1 MASLFKTF
9 NYTGVLALSSYTLP
23 FTSFY
28 FKPEFNKDGVR
39 SNTRVLWD
47 FGDGTSSEALTGQ
60 HYYRLPGVYTVTCHF
75 YDRFGDVVT
84 DTETVTAINFIN
96 NILTT
101 STEVQPVILIASKI
115 KTPITI
121 TRFTSYQTQNSS
133 SLTIVP
139 FASGSY
145 DNYFDTGLVNTYYGH
160 LYPFSS
166 FYQVQP
172 ITKYTSEFVEISSF
186 TTSNDNL
193 YYRLSGANIIRCN
206 STDSGSFFCGS
217 SGSATI
223 YFKSDRPKQRIDL
236 YFGYEP
242 GSLLY
247 ASNTYN
253 ATLTGVAVLNNTDY
267 SYLSITS
274 CGLESEGTS
283 ETSYQINKNKFANT
297 KIGFVVKIK
306 DTENFTLKNPVS
318 SNFIL
323 SLKKNSTTYSSAVFA
338 SNTSLLSANQLYG
351 VFRGTLTLPASAL
364 PINPTTGQPDPLKD
378 VYISCI
384 YQTAYTPNYLTYIG
398 DVLTLSG
405 ESIGY
410 DTYTPASSSISLV
423 DSLTSVSISISGR
436 SANFDIYPV
445 KGQYTIAKINEDID
459 LTQKFKDI
467 SLQSLFLDNKVLYDE
482 FLGNIFG
489 TIDSEQTTIGKL
501 TYEKISNF
509 ISNNKVLD
517 YSNINNLYS
526 LLEELNIDTLK
537 FSENNYRYP
546 AELSR
551 LIDILSINK
560 SRLFGSVNAFNED
573 FDTRGYSNS
582 EVYGVNLGQP
592 ISIFQT
598 ITAGQSLVA
607 YERFGNNFKV
617 ISTYQPISAVNSRTY
632 AISSYNDNW
641 GWGLVLPDT
650 GYGSKIKD
658 YYTFYSHIST
668 AEGSIKDSIINF
680 EDTNTT
686 ITPSVSSYSEWSKQ
700 DGIIANLISNQ
711 LYKGL
716 DLFD

>member
-23 FTSFY
+23 FTNFY
-28 FKPEFNKDGVR
+28 FKPEFNQEGAR

-60 HYYRLPGVYTVTCHF
+60 HYYSLPGVYTITCHF
-75 YDRFGDVVT
+75 YDRFGDVTT
-84 DTETVTAINFIN
+84 DTETVTAVNFIN
-96 NILTT
+96 NILTA
-101 STEVQPVILIASKI
+101 STTVSPISLIANKI
-115 KTPITI
+115 KTPITV
-121 TRFTSYQTQNSS
+121 TRFNSYQVQSSS

-139 FASGSY
+139 FASGTD
-145 DNYFDTGLVNTYYGH
+145 DNYFDTGLADTYYGH

-166 FYQVQP
+166 FYQLLP
-172 ITKYTSEFVEISSF
+172 TAKNTTEFVEVSSF
-186 TTSNDNL
+186 TTSNDSL
-193 YYRLSGANIIRCN
+193 YYRLSGAVIVRCS

-217 SGSATI
+217 SGSATV
-223 YFKSDRPKQRIDL
+223 YFKSDLAKDRVDL

-253 ATLTGVAVLNNTDY
+253 TVLTGITIFDNTDY

-274 CGLESEGTS
+274 CGLEAEGVLQPT
-283 ETSYQINKNKFANT
+283 YQINKNKFANT

-306 DTENFTLKNPVS
+306 DSENFTIKKPVTSSITFQLKRGNTV
-318 SNFIL
+318 
-323 SLKKNSTTYSSAVFA
+323 YSSAVFA
-338 SNTSLLSANQLYG
+338 SNTTRLSADKLYG
-351 VFRGTLTLPASAL
+351 VYRGTLSLPQSAL
-364 PINPTTGQPDPLKD
+364 PTNLTTGLPVPLTG
-378 VYISCI
+378 VYISCLYSAI
-384 YQTAYTPNYLTYIG
+384 YEPNYLAYIG
-398 DVLTLSG
+398 DTLTYLG
-405 ESIGY
+405 EGIGY
-410 DTYTPASSSISLV
+410 DTYTPTTSSISIV
-423 DSLTSVSISISGR
+423 DNLSSISITISGR
-436 SANFDIYPV
+436 STDFNIYPV
-445 KGQYTIAKINEDID
+445 KGLYTIAKINEDID

-509 ISNNKVLD
+509 ISNNRTLD
-517 YSNINNLYS
+517 YSNINSLYS

-560 SRLFGSVNAFNED
+560 TRLFGSVNAYNED
-573 FDTRGYSNS
+573 FDTRGYHNS
-582 EVYGVNLGQP
+582 EIYGINLGSE
-592 ISIFQT
+592 ISIYQT
-598 ITAGQSLVA
+598 ITAGQGLVA
-607 YERFGNNFKV
+607 HERFGNVLKV
-617 ISTYQPISAVNSRTY
+617 ISTYQPVSAVNSNSY
-632 AISSYNDNW
+632 VISSYNDSW

-650 GYGSKIKD
+650 GYGAKIKD
-658 YYTFYSHIST
+658 YYTFYNHIPT
-668 AEGSIKDSIINF
+668 IEGSIKDSIINF

-686 ITPSVSSYSEWSKQ
+686 ITPSTSSYSNWSQQ
-700 DGIIANLISNQ
+700 DGIISNLISNQ

-716 DLFD
+716 NLFD

>member
-28 FKPEFNKDGVR
+28 FKPEFNRDGNK

-60 HYYRLPGVYTVTCHF
+60 HYYSLPGVYTTTCHF
-75 YDRFGDVVT
+75 YDRYGNVTT
-84 DTETVTAINFIN
+84 DTETVTAVNFIN
-96 NILTT
+96 NNLIA
-101 STEVQPVILIASKI
+101 STEEQPAILIASKI
-115 KTPITI
+115 KTPIYV

-139 FASGSY
+139 FASGSN
-145 DNYFDTGLVNTYYGH
+145 DNYFDTGLVDTYYGH

-166 FYQVQP
+166 FYQYQP
-172 ITKYTSEFVEISSF
+172 ITKTTSEFVEISSF
-186 TTSNDNL
+186 STSNDNL
-193 YYRLSGANIIRCN
+193 YFKLSGANIIRCN

-217 SGSATI
+217 SGSATV
-223 YFKSDRPKQRIDL
+223 YFKSDLSKQRVDL
-236 YFGYEP
+236 FFGYQP

-253 ATLTGVAVLNNTDY
+253 TTLTGVTIFDNSDY
-267 SYLSITS
+267 GSLSITS
-274 CGLESEGTS
+274 CGLEPEGS
-283 ETSYQINKNKFANT
+283 SQASYSINKNKFANT
-297 KIGFVVKIK
+297 KIGFVVKVK
-306 DTENFTLKNPVS
+306 DNENFTLKKPVS
-318 SNFIL
+318 SSFIL
-323 SLKKNSTTYSSAVFA
+323 SLRKNNTVYNSAVFA
-338 SNTSLLSANQLYG
+338 SNNTLLSANQLFG

-364 PINPTTGQPDPLKD
+364 PVNPSTGQPDPLKD

-384 YQTAYTPNYLTYIG
+384 YRTAYTPNYLTYNG

-410 DTYTPASSSISLV
+410 DTYAPVSSSISLV
-423 DSLTSVSISISGR
+423 DSLSSVSISISGR
-436 SANFDIYPV
+436 STNFDIYPV
-445 KGQYTIAKINEDID
+445 RGQYTIAKINEDID

-467 SLQSLFLDNKVLYDE
+467 SLQKVLIDSKVLYDE

-489 TIDSEQTTIGKL
+489 NINSEQTTIGKL
-501 TYEKISNF
+501 TYEKIANF

-560 SRLFGSVNAFNED
+560 SRLFGSVNAYNED
-573 FDTRGYSNS
+573 FDTKGYNIN
-582 EVYGVNLGQP
+582 EGYGVNLGAQV
-592 ISIFQT
+592 SIFQP

-607 YERFGNNFKV
+607 FERFGNNYKV
-617 ISTYQPISAVNSRTY
+617 ISTYQPVSAVNSKVY
-632 AISSYNDNW
+632 AISAYNDNW

-650 GYGSKIKD
+650 GYGAKIKD
-658 YYTFYSHIST
+658 YYTFYRHIST
-668 AEGSIKDSIINF
+668 VEGSIKDSIINF
-680 EDTNTT
+680 EDANTT
-686 ITPSVSSYSEWSKQ
+686 ITSSVSSYSEWSKQ

>member
-60 HYYRLPGVYTVTCHF
+60 HYYNLPGVYTVTCHF
-75 YDRFGDVVT
+75 YDRLGNVTT
-84 DTETVTAINFIN
+84 DTETVTANNFIN
-96 NILTT
+96 NVLTVN
-101 STEVQPVILIASKI
+101 TEEQPTILIANKI
-115 KTPITI
+115 KTPIYV

-139 FASGSY
+139 FASGAY
-145 DNYFDTGLVNTYYGH
+145 DNYFDTGLANTYYGH

-166 FYQVQP
+166 FYQIQQ
-172 ITKYTSEFVEISSF
+172 ITKNNTEFVEISSF
-186 TTSNDNL
+186 STSNDNL
-193 YYRLSGANIIRCN
+193 FYKLSGSTIIRCN

-217 SGSATI
+217 SGSATV
-223 YFKSDRPKQRIDL
+223 YFKSDLSKPRVDL
-236 YFGYEP
+236 FFGYDP

-253 ATLTGVAVLNNTDY
+253 ATLTGITILDNTDY
-267 SYLSITS
+267 GYLSITS
-274 CGLESEGTS
+274 CGLESEGVS
-283 ETSYQINKNKFANT
+283 QASYPINKNKFANT
-297 KIGFVVKIK
+297 KIGFVVKVK
-306 DTENFTLKNPVS
+306 DIENFTLKKPVS
-318 SNFIL
+318 SSFTL
-323 SLKKNSTTYSSAVFA
+323 FLRKNNTVYSSAIFA
-338 SNTSLLSANQLYG
+338 SNNTLLSANQLYG
-351 VFRGTLTLPASAL
+351 VYRGTLTLPASAL
-364 PINPTTGQPDPLKD
+364 PVNPSSGQPDSLTD

-384 YQTAYTPNYLTYIG
+384 YQSDYTPNYLTYGG

-410 DTYTPASSSISLV
+410 DTYASSSSSISIV

-436 SANFDIYPV
+436 STNFDIYPV
-445 KGQYTIAKINEDID
+445 RGQYTLAKINEDID

-489 TIDSEQTTIGKL
+489 TIDSEQTSIGKL

-509 ISNNKVLD
+509 ISNNKTLD

-560 SRLFGSVNAFNED
+560 TRLFGSVNAYNED
-573 FDTRGYSNS
+573 FDTRGYYNS
-582 EVYGVNLGQP
+582 QVYGINLGSE
-592 ISIFQT
+592 ITITTT
-598 ITAGQSLVA
+598 ITAGQGIVA
-607 YERFGNNFKV
+607 HERFGNTLKV
-617 ISTYQPISAVNSRTY
+617 VSTYQPVSAVNSTSY
-632 AISSYNDNW
+632 IISAYNDNW

-650 GYGSKIKD
+650 GYGMKIKD
-658 YYTFYSHIST
+658 YYTFYQHIPT

-680 EDTNTT
+680 EDPNTT
-686 ITPSVSSYSEWSKQ
+686 ITPYVSSYTDWSKQ
-700 DGIIANLISNQ
+700 DGIISNLISNQ

-716 DLFD
+716 NLFD